1 MATDCKD
8 LESLHQSAVNL
19 IADAGLLNIF
29 VNGDE
34 STTVELGG
42 QQTPS
47 IRKLVADIDAR
58 ESAAAQTII
67 NNGTEAINALT
78 QQHQAELDDTVEL
91 AATQAAKAE
100 AEASKAQAEAS
111 KAQAEADRAL
121 SIQDT
126 LFNLSFAAEV
136 SETGNAS
143 ADYDPSTGMLL
154 FRVPR
159 GPQGEQGQRGEQG
172 IQGEQGEQGER
183 GEQGEQG
190 PAGEQGPK
198 GDPGDITTALDASF
212 IQFVILSDG
221 NLALNYTGNLE
232 ATYTINPT
240 SGELEVTY
248 ADD

>member
-19 IADAGLLNIF
+19 IADAGLLNTF

-78 QQHQAELDDTVEL
+78 QQHQAELDDKVEV
-91 AATQAAKAE
+91 ATTQAAKAE
-100 AEASKAQAEAS
+100 ADAN

-154 FRVPR
+154 FRVPQ

-198 GDPGDITTALDASF
+198 GDPGDITTALNASF

-240 SGELEVTY
+240 NGELEVTY

>member
-8 LESLHQSAVNL
+8 LESLHQSALNI
-19 IADAGLLNIF
+19 IADAGLLNTF

-34 STTVELGG
+34 STTVEIGG

-58 ESAAAQTII
+58 ESSAAQTII

-78 QQHQAELDDTVEL
+78 QQHRAELNDKVDIAT
-91 AATQAAKAE
+91 TQAAKAE
-100 AEASKAQAEAS
+100 AEAS

-154 FRVPR
+154 FRVPQ

-172 IQGEQGEQGER
+172 VQGEQGEQGER

-198 GDPGDITTALDASF
+198 GDPGDITTALNASF

-221 NLALNYTGNLE
+221 NLALNYTGILE
-232 ATYTINPT
+232 AIYTINPT